1 MLMEV
6 KINKEIRQYSEK
18 IFFGLSLRQFIC
30 SALAC
35 IVAVGI
41 YFIFKPILNNTGTVS
56 WLCMAGA
63 VPFALIGFVR
73 YNGMT
78 AEQFVMAWIKSEILT
93 PKRLVFKPNNY
104 YLDMYRQS
112 ERNIKSDKRKK
123 HFKKNKKQEK

>member
-56 WLCMAGA
+56 WLCMAGT

-112 ERNIKSDKRKK
+112 EKNIKSNKRKK
-123 HFKKNKKQEK
+123 HLKKNKKQGK